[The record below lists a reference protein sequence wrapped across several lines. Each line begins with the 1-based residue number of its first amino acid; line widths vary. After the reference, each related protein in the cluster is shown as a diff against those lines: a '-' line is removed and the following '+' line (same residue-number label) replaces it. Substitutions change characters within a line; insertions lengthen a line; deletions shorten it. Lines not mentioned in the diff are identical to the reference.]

1 MEIFPFS
8 SGTSIFYDEV
18 LKNENIMVIL
28 CGSAMSFMEKE
39 ILSKKSAV
47 WKSNR
52 NIKNEGNGFL

>member
-8 SGTSIFYDEV
+8 SGTNIFYDEV

-39 ILSKKSAV
+39 ILSKKI
-47 WKSNR
+47 R
-52 NIKNEGNGFL
+52 CMEEQPEY